1 VPFLKYPANPP
12 TVGDPSTITRRTVLY
27 LAMLGFSV
35 GATVLTWQAARF
47 ASSRWSREIA
57 VPAAVALYVV
67 MISIAFAVF
76 PAFTDKVGLS
86 ANLMWHFR
94 LDSLA
99 GNAALWAVLGL
110 TLGGLLA
117 ARPERS
123 STELVGTRG

>member
-1 VPFLKYPANPP
+1 MLSLK
-12 TVGDPSTITRRTVLY
+12 TS
-27 LAMLGFSV
+27 
-35 GATVLTWQAARF
+35 

-76 PAFTDKVGLS
+76 PPFTDKVGLS